1 MSDGFQSGWK
11 RRARRLTAVGPF
23 ARSIAALAPSMV
35 VALGVAACS
44 STNSNPAQSPEA
56 QSLAEYDLAKESYR
70 LGKMRDVLSH
80 AQKAVDLDE
89 ANADAAFLAARVY
102 LEFCI
107 RDAGSSDCRYEEAE
121 KFTRKTIEANPEQ
134 REAKNMLGVILVH
147 EKRFEE
153 AVSVLRPLANDI
165 LYNSPES
172 AWGNLG
178 WAYLKLG
185 NFDEA
190 IDALRRS
197 LAAQPLF
204 CVGAY
209 RLGLAYEGK
218 NDFKAAHDAFT
229 KAVETAAPECQ
240 RLQDAFDARARVG
253 AKVGPPDLVRE
264 DLTKCVS
271 IDKSTAIGKDCAERL
286 AKMK

>member
-1 MSDGFQSGWK
+1 MSDGFHSRWK
-11 RRARRLTAVGPF
+11 RRARRQKAVGPVL
-23 ARSIAALAPSMV
+23 RSIG
-35 VALGVAACS
+35 ALGLLITSPLALACS
-44 STNSNPAQSPEA
+44 SVASNPAQSPEA

-80 AQKAVDLDE
+80 AQKAVELDE
-89 ANADAAFLAARVY
+89 SNADAAFLAARVY
-102 LEFCI
+102 LEFCM
-107 RDAGSSDCRYEEAE
+107 RDATSNDCRFEEAE

-185 NFDEA
+185 SYDEA

-218 NDFKAAHDAFT
+218 NDLKAAHEAFT
-229 KAVETAAPECQ
+229 KAVETPAPDCQ

-271 IDKSTAIGKDCAERL
+271 IDKSTPIGKDCADRL